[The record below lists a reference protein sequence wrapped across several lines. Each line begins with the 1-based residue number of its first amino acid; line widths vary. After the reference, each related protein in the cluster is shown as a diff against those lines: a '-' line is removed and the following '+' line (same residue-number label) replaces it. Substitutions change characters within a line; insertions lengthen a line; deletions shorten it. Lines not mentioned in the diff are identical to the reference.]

1 MKNAYLKFNAFTL
14 AEMLVVL
21 FVIGVIS
28 MMTIPTVVKVNKERA
43 ISDLL
48 SENYKKI
55 ELALV
60 IDKISNFDV
69 TDFGFSALNKP
80 YRADEFTEILRKK
93 MKVLNYCKPSE
104 GSCGFESQT
113 LRGYK
118 LRMMNG
124 SSMLINDDFRGDYD
138 PVDNTNRIL
147 GATYIDVDG
156 PNGSN
161 TAGRDQF
168 GFYTTQKGLIP
179 MGGPKDRLVP
189 FSDCISQQ
197 GLSFACSAWVLLNE
211 NMDYKNCPNVIN
223 WGDKTTC
230 N

>member
-93 MKVLNYCKPSE
+93 
-104 GSCGFESQT
+104 
-113 LRGYK
+113 
-118 LRMMNG
+118 
-124 SSMLINDDFRGDYD
+124 
-138 PVDNTNRIL
+138 
-147 GATYIDVDG
+147 
-156 PNGSN
+156 
-161 TAGRDQF
+161 
-168 GFYTTQKGLIP
+168 
-179 MGGPKDRLVP
+179 
-189 FSDCISQQ
+189 
-197 GLSFACSAWVLLNE
+197 
-211 NMDYKNCPNVIN
+211 
-223 WGDKTTC
+223 
-230 N
+230 

>member
-1 MKNAYLKFNAFTL
+1 MKKYCLKFNAFTL

-48 SENYKKI
+48 NENYKKI

-60 IDKISNFDV
+60 IDKISSFDV
-69 TDFGFSALNKP
+69 SDFGFSALSKP
-80 YRADEFTEILRKK
+80 YTSSEFTDVLREK
-93 MKVLNYCKPSE
+93 MKVLNYCKPTE
-104 GSCGFESQT
+104 GSCGFESDNLT
-113 LRGYK
+113 GYK

-124 SSMLINDDFRGDYD
+124 SSMLINDDFRGEFD
-138 PVDNTNRIL
+138 PIDNTNPIL

-156 PNGSN
+156 PISSN

-179 MGGPKDRLVP
+179 MGGPKDTLVP
-189 FSDCISQQ
+189 FTDCIQKE
-197 GLSFACSAWVLLNE
+197 GLSYACSAWVLLNK

-223 WGDKTTC
+223 WDDKVSC